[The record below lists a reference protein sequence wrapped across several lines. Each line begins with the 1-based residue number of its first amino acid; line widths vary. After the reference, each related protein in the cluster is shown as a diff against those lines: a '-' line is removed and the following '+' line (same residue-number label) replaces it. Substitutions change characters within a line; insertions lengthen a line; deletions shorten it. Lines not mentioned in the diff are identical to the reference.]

1 MNSTIK
7 GTSLEITLFYQKKK
21 QIEPDFSAKLITV
34 HTYNEGYLTCSKTV
48 RPRLPAILELIE

>member
-34 HTYNEGYLTCSKTV
+34 HTYNEGYLTCSKQ
-48 RPRLPAILELIE
+48 AFSSM